1 MSFDNNDVL
10 NRSEED
16 RAELLRRR
24 KEAMFGNRT
33 SDSNTTSAV
42 FPMGERVNLPIELID
57 ENPDN
62 REVFSLDNIDE
73 LAENMNDIGFSGAIE
88 VFAKDDG
95 RYEISAGHRRKL
107 AVMKNK
113 QSTIPAIISPMPD
126 EITKAKKL
134 ISSNI
139 HQRTLTPYE
148 YSRAVEYYRNK
159 VLVPSHFKGNTI
171 EQCSKYFMKSV
182 ATIKRYIAISKL
194 IPELQ
199 ELTKNPTF
207 PYASF
212 EQITQWEQEE
222 QMELYN
228 RIMDY
233 KKANPELDVSQ
244 KYILQEINFI
254 KKKKEREFVST
265 AQAIAESNE
274 SVIQESPGIQR
285 DKTSSEPIPADIK
298 LPVKTLDINNM
309 STTPA
314 SKGSIK
320 PAENKPKREKQLPP
334 IIPLIKTYSLRLKE
348 LDLETYNVL
357 PKESTL
363 DALDNLISAINDL
376 KNKIEEM

>member
-16 RAELLRRR
+16 RVELLRRR
-24 KEAMFGNRT
+24 KEAIFGNRT
-33 SDSNTTSAV
+33 QDSNVTSAV

-62 REVFSLDNIDE
+62 REIFSLDNIDE
-73 LAENMNDIGFSGAIE
+73 LAENMNDIGFTGAID
-88 VFAKDDG
+88 VFAKDNG

-107 AVMKNK
+107 AVMKNN
-113 QSTIPAIISPMPD
+113 QTTISAIISPMPD
-126 EITKAKKL
+126 DITKAKKL
-134 ISSNI
+134 ISTNL

-148 YSRAVEYYRNK
+148 FSKMVEYYRKK
-159 VLVPSHFKGNTI
+159 VLIPSGFKGNTI
-171 EQCSKYFMKSV
+171 EECSRYFMKSV

-199 ELTKNPTF
+199 ELTKSLTF
-207 PYASF
+207 PYAVF
-212 EQITQWEQEE
+212 EQITQWEKEE

-254 KKKKEREFVST
+254 KKKKERVFVSPEQNF
-265 AQAIAESNE
+265 AGANE
-274 SVIQESPGIQR
+274 PTF
-285 DKTSSEPIPADIK
+285 KTLSETQNAKNFSEPVPADIK
-298 LPVKTLDINNM
+298 LPVKTLNTNNTE
-309 STTPA
+309 SA
-314 SKGSIK
+314 SAQKGNIK
-320 PAENKPKREKQLPP
+320 PIENKPQREKQLTP

-348 LDLETYNVL
+348 LDLEAYNIT

-363 DALDNLISAINDL
+363 DALDTLIATVTDL
-376 KNKIEEM
+376 KKQIEKR